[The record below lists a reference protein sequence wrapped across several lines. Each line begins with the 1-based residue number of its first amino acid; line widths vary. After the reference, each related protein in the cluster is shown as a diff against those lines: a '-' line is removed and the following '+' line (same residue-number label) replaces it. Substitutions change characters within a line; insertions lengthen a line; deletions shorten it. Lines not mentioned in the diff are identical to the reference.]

1 MFSAYHFCPCAL
13 LSHRTKRDED
23 TGRTRD
29 METQRERDPE
39 AEEDREE
46 HRRYDRQKRRGK
58 SKNGEGEAG

>member
-1 MFSAYHFCPCAL
+1 MFPVYHLCPCAL
-13 LSHRTKRDED
+13 LSQRTKRDED
-23 TGRTRD
+23 GGRTGD
-29 METQRERDPE
+29 MVSQRERDSE